1 VGGQISSEHKSW
13 KKAQRGH
20 KAKWGKWTLWTY
32 FIMRAH
38 DNLTFEPGVGT
49 GAIVSKS
56 LYGILLTHCSPR
68 QTSHEGV
75 AARATWGKEY
85 EKVPNIFMGQVDVVT
100 STLFAHTN
108 FVIFFAKK
116 WEKMPS
122 REKTKRN
129 LHAWLSALVSAWAF
143 WPAVETAQKG

>member
-1 VGGQISSEHKSW
+1 
-13 KKAQRGH
+13 
-20 KAKWGKWTLWTY
+20 
-32 FIMRAH
+32 MRAH

-129 LHAWLSALVSAWAF
+129 MAFSLSVRLGLLACS
-143 WPAVETAQKG
+143 